1 MQAATELVAIMST
14 IDPAT
19 SASAVLTGD
28 QIDMADFHEALFIMC
43 IGAVTSTAT
52 VALDIYGGAASG
64 TPSAVITGKQS
75 TTLTGTAASLLQVE
89 IRVTADEAAAQG
101 YRYLWPYVTV
111 GATAGTR
118 VALVGLGVN
127 PRYGPADMHDLS
139 TVTEIV
145 T

>member
-1 MQAATELVAIMST
+1 MQAATELFALLST
-14 IDPAT
+14 VDPTT

-28 QIDMADFHEALFIMC
+28 QIDMADWREARFTMLV
-43 IGAVTSTAT
+43 GAVTSTAT

-89 IRVTADEAAAQG
+89 IRVTAEEVAAQG
-101 YRYLWPYVTV
+101 YRYLTPYLTV

-118 VALVGLGVN
+118 IAMVGYGVH
-127 PRYGPADMHDLS
+127 PRYGPADAQDIS
-139 TVTEIV
+139 TVTEII